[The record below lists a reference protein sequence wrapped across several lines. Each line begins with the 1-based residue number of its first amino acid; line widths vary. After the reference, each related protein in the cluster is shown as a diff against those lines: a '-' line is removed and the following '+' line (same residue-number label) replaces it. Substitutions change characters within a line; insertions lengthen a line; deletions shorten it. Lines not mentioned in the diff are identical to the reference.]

1 MPDIRDRFER
11 NTTGP
16 IELAPRPDH
25 KPDAAREVDVRLPY
39 QPSLPKG
46 FNEADEGQLSRAHS
60 GAREQAKEIR
70 RIADEAWRAEPRIQG
85 VALTPAQRLAW
96 KREHV
101 KAVVQSELEK
111 TSALLKPIV
120 ECSRKDLESR
130 RAKLIEKGTPKL
142 DGIPAQRALQ
152 IADHFARLDPER
164 RTLMAFE
171 AMNAPEVPENR
182 ELLAALAW
190 SHPSMELVPADTRAR
205 IQGVLVAS
213 ADPEAYASVTTF
225 DTAIQATDESLNA
238 LKNWAASLSE
248 EIG

>member
-1 MPDIRDRFER
+1 MPDIRERFER
-11 NTTGP
+11 NTTDPLVIG
-16 IELAPRPDH
+16 ERPDH
-25 KPDAAREVDVRLPY
+25 VPDAAREVDIRLPFF
-39 QPSLPKG
+39 PGLPNG
-46 FNEADEGQLSRAHS
+46 FDAKAEEQLANAHS
-60 GAREQAKEIR
+60 GAAQRAREIR
-70 RIADEAWRAEPRIQG
+70 RLADAAWKDEPRIQG
-85 VALTPAQRLAW
+85 VQLSPAQRIAW

-101 KAVVQSELEK
+101 KAVVAAEAEK
-111 TSALLKPIV
+111 ASALLKPIV
-120 ECSRKDLESR
+120 ERSRKDLESR